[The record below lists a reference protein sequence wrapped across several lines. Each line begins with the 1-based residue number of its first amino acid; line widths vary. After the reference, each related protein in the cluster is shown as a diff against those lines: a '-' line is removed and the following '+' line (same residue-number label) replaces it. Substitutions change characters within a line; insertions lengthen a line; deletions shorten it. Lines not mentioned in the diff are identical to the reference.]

1 MIEAKKIN
9 VKFGNR
15 QILKDLNFKV
25 SKGEYISIIGKSGA
39 GKSTLLNVI
48 STLEKEYSGNVFYKN
63 KDIRDFND
71 IEISN
76 LRNKKIGFIFQ
87 NFNLLEDFTV
97 IENIM
102 LPGRLT
108 KIDEI
113 ELKKKALEL
122 INKFELD
129 LTKNQYPNELSGGE
143 KQRVAIARA
152 LINKPEIIF
161 ADEPTGN
168 LDSRMSIEISNILS
182 KLNKDGQT
190 IVMVTHNHEL
200 AKKFKQNIG
209 NKGWY
214 IAKLKHQLK

>member
-1 MIEAKKIN
+1 MIDAKNIN
-9 VKFGNR
+9 VKFGKR
-15 QILKDLNFKV
+15 QILKDLNLKV
-25 SKGEYISIIGKSGA
+25 KKGEYISIIGKSGA

-48 STLEKEYSGNVFYKN
+48 STLEKEYSGNVFYEN
-63 KDIRDFND
+63 KDIRHYNDF
-71 IEISN
+71 EISN

-102 LPGRLT
+102 LPARLT

-113 ELKKKALEL
+113 ALMEKALGL

-168 LDSRMSIEISNILS
+168 LDSKMSIEISNILS
-182 KLNKDGQT
+182 KLNQEGQT
-190 IVMVTHNHEL
+190 IVMVTHNEEL
-200 AKKFKQNIG
+200 AKNS
-209 NKGWY
+209 NK
-214 IAKLKHQLK
+214 IFELKDGMLIN

>member
-1 MIEAKKIN
+1 MIDAKNIN
-9 VKFGNR
+9 VKFGKR
-15 QILKDLNFKV
+15 QILKDLNLKV
-25 SKGEYISIIGKSGA
+25 IKGEYISIIGKSGA

-48 STLEKEYSGNVFYKN
+48 STLEKEYSGNVFYEN
-63 KDIRDFND
+63 KDIRDYND
-71 IEISN
+71 FEISN

-102 LPGRLT
+102 LPARLT

-113 ELKKKALEL
+113 ALMEKALGL
-122 INKFELD
+122 IKKFELD

-168 LDSRMSIEISNILS
+168 LDSKMSIEISNILS
-182 KLNKDGQT
+182 KLNQEGQT
-190 IVMVTHNHEL
+190 IVMVTHNEEL
-200 AKKFKQNIG
+200 AKSS
-209 NKGWY
+209 NK
-214 IAKLKHQLK
+214 IFELKDGMLLS

>member
-1 MIEAKKIN
+1 MIDAKNIN
-9 VKFGNR
+9 VKFGKR
-15 QILKDLNFKV
+15 QILKDLNLKV
-25 SKGEYISIIGKSGA
+25 KKGEYISIIGKSGA

-48 STLEKEYSGNVFYKN
+48 STLEKEYSGNVFYEN
-63 KDIRDFND
+63 KDIRDYND
-71 IEISN
+71 FEISN

-102 LPGRLT
+102 LPARLT

-113 ELKKKALEL
+113 ELMQKALEL

-168 LDSRMSIEISNILS
+168 LDSKMSIEISNILS
-182 KLNKDGQT
+182 KLNQEGQT
-190 IVMVTHNHEL
+190 IVMVTHNEEL
-200 AKKFKQNIG
+200 AKSS
-209 NKGWY
+209 NK
-214 IAKLKHQLK
+214 IFELKDGMLLN

>member
-1 MIEAKKIN
+1 MIDAKNIN
-9 VKFGNR
+9 VKFGKR
-15 QILKDLNFKV
+15 QILKDLNLKV
-25 SKGEYISIIGKSGA
+25 KKGEYISIIGKSGA

-48 STLEKEYSGNVFYKN
+48 STLEKEYSGNVFYEN
-63 KDIRDFND
+63 KDIRDYND
-71 IEISN
+71 FEISN

-102 LPGRLT
+102 LPARLT

-113 ELKKKALEL
+113 ELKEKALRL

-143 KQRVAIARA
+143 KQRVSIARA

-168 LDSRMSIEISNILS
+168 LDSKMSTEISNILS

-190 IVMVTHNHEL
+190 IVMVTHNKEL
-200 AKKFKQNIG
+200 AKSS
-209 NKGWY
+209 NK
-214 IAKLKHQLK
+214 ILELKDGMLIN

>member
-1 MIEAKKIN
+1 MIDAKNIN
-9 VKFGNR
+9 VKFGKR
-15 QILKDLNFKV
+15 QILKDLNLKV
-25 SKGEYISIIGKSGA
+25 KKGEYISIIGKSGA

-48 STLEKEYSGNVFYKN
+48 STLEKEYSGNVFYEN
-63 KDIRDFND
+63 KDIRDYND
-71 IEISN
+71 FEISN

-108 KIDEI
+108 KIDEM

-129 LTKNQYPNELSGGE
+129 LTINQYPNELSGGE

-152 LINKPEIIF
+152 LINKPKIIF
-161 ADEPTGN
+161 AVEPTGN

-182 KLNKDGQT
+182 KLNQEGQT
-190 IVMVTHNHEL
+190 IVMVTHNEEL
-200 AKKFKQNIG
+200 AKSS
-209 NKGWY
+209 NK
-214 IAKLKHQLK
+214 IFELKDGMLLN

>member
-1 MIEAKKIN
+1 MIDAKNIN
-9 VKFGNR
+9 VKFGKR
-15 QILKDLNFKV
+15 QILKDLNLKV
-25 SKGEYISIIGKSGA
+25 KKGEYISIIGKSGA

-48 STLEKEYSGNVFYKN
+48 STLEKEYSGNVFYEN
-63 KDIRDFND
+63 KDIKDYNDF
-71 IEISN
+71 EISN

-102 LPGRLT
+102 LPARLT

-113 ELKKKALEL
+113 ELKEKALGL

-168 LDSRMSIEISNILS
+168 LDSKMSIEISNILS
-182 KLNKDGQT
+182 KLNQEGQT
-190 IVMVTHNHEL
+190 IVMVTHNEEL
-200 AKKFKQNIG
+200 AKSS
-209 NKGWY
+209 NK
-214 IAKLKHQLK
+214 IFELKDGMLLN

>member
-1 MIEAKKIN
+1 MIDAKNIN
-9 VKFGNR
+9 VKFGKR
-15 QILKDLNFKV
+15 QILKDLNLKV
-25 SKGEYISIIGKSGA
+25 KKGEYISIIGKSGA

-48 STLEKEYSGNVFYKN
+48 STLEKEYSGNVFYEN
-63 KDIRDFND
+63 KDIKDYNDF
-71 IEISN
+71 EISN

-102 LPGRLT
+102 LPARLT

-113 ELKKKALEL
+113 ELKEKALGL

-168 LDSRMSIEISNILS
+168 LDSKMSIEISNILS
-182 KLNKDGQT
+182 KLNQEGQT
-190 IVMVTHNHEL
+190 IVMVTHNEEL
-200 AKKFKQNIG
+200 AKSSNI
-209 NKGWY
+209 
-214 IAKLKHQLK
+214 ILELKDGMLLN

>member
-1 MIEAKKIN
+1 MIDARNIN
-9 VKFGNR
+9 VKFGKR

-48 STLEKEYSGNVFYKN
+48 STLEKEYSGNVFYEN
-63 KDIRDFND
+63 KDIRDYND
-71 IEISN
+71 VEISK

-102 LPGRLT
+102 LPARLT

-113 ELKKKALEL
+113 ELKEKALGL

-152 LINKPEIIF
+152 LINKPKIIF

-182 KLNKDGQT
+182 KLNQEGQT
-190 IVMVTHNHEL
+190 IVMVTHNQEL
-200 AKKFKQNIG
+200 AKSS
-209 NKGWY
+209 NKILELNDGM
-214 IAKLKHQLK
+214 LLN

>member
-1 MIEAKKIN
+1 MIDARNIN
-9 VKFGNR
+9 VKFGKR

-25 SKGEYISIIGKSGA
+25 NKGEYISIIGKSGA

-48 STLEKEYSGNVFYKN
+48 STLEKEYSGNVFYEN
-63 KDIRDFND
+63 KDIRDYND
-71 IEISN
+71 VEISK

-108 KIDEI
+108 KIDEM

-129 LTKNQYPNELSGGE
+129 LTINQYPNELSGGE

-168 LDSRMSIEISNILS
+168 LDSKMSIEISNILS
-182 KLNKDGQT
+182 KLNQEGQT
-190 IVMVTHNHEL
+190 IVMVTHNQEL
-200 AKKFKQNIG
+200 AKSS
-209 NKGWY
+209 NKILELNDGM
-214 IAKLKHQLK
+214 LLN

>member
-1 MIEAKKIN
+1 MIDAKNIN
-9 VKFGNR
+9 VKFGKR
-15 QILKDLNFKV
+15 QILKDLNLKV
-25 SKGEYISIIGKSGA
+25 KKGEYISIIGKSGA

-48 STLEKEYSGNVFYKN
+48 STLEKEYSGNVFYEN
-63 KDIRDFND
+63 KDIRDYND
-71 IEISN
+71 FEISN

-102 LPGRLT
+102 LPARLT

-113 ELKKKALEL
+113 ALMEKALGL

-161 ADEPTGN
+161 ADAPTGN
-168 LDSRMSIEISNILS
+168 LDSKMSIEISNILS
-182 KLNKDGQT
+182 KLNQEGQT
-190 IVMVTHNHEL
+190 IVLVTHNEEL
-200 AKKFKQNIG
+200 AKSS
-209 NKGWY
+209 NK
-214 IAKLKHQLK
+214 IFELKDGMLLN

>member
-1 MIEAKKIN
+1 MIDAKNIN
-9 VKFGNR
+9 VKFGKR
-15 QILKDLNFKV
+15 QILKDLNLKV
-25 SKGEYISIIGKSGA
+25 KKGEYISIIGKSGA

-48 STLEKEYSGNVFYKN
+48 STLEKEYSGNVFYEN
-63 KDIRDFND
+63 KDIRDYND
-71 IEISN
+71 FEISN

-102 LPGRLT
+102 LPARLT

-113 ELKKKALEL
+113 ALMEKALGL

-168 LDSRMSIEISNILS
+168 LDSKMSIEISNILS
-182 KLNKDGQT
+182 KLNQEGQT
-190 IVMVTHNHEL
+190 IVMVTHNQEL
-200 AKKFKQNIG
+200 AKSS
-209 NKGWY
+209 NKILELNDGM
-214 IAKLKHQLK
+214 LLN

>member
-1 MIEAKKIN
+1 MIDAKNIN
-9 VKFGNR
+9 VKFGKR
-15 QILKDLNFKV
+15 QILKDLNLKV
-25 SKGEYISIIGKSGA
+25 KKGEYISIIGKSGA

-48 STLEKEYSGNVFYKN
+48 STLEKEYSGNVFYEN
-63 KDIRDFND
+63 KDIKDYNDF
-71 IEISN
+71 EISN

-102 LPGRLT
+102 LPARLT

-113 ELKKKALEL
+113 ELKEKALGL

-168 LDSRMSIEISNILS
+168 LDSKMSIEISNILS
-182 KLNKDGQT
+182 KLNQEGQT
-190 IVMVTHNHEL
+190 IVMVTHNEEL
-200 AKKFKQNIG
+200 AKSS
-209 NKGWY
+209 NK
-214 IAKLKHQLK
+214 IFELKDGILLN

>member
-1 MIEAKKIN
+1 MIDAKNIN
-9 VKFGNR
+9 VKFGKR
-15 QILKDLNFKV
+15 QILKDLNLKV
-25 SKGEYISIIGKSGA
+25 KKGEYISIIGKSGA

-48 STLEKEYSGNVFYKN
+48 STLEKEYSGNVFYEN
-63 KDIRDFND
+63 KDIRDYND
-71 IEISN
+71 FEISN

-102 LPGRLT
+102 LPARLT

-113 ELKKKALEL
+113 ELKEKALRL

-143 KQRVAIARA
+143 KQRVSIARA

-168 LDSRMSIEISNILS
+168 LDSKMSTEISNILS

-190 IVMVTHNHEL
+190 IVLVTHNKEL
-200 AKKFKQNIG
+200 AKSS
-209 NKGWY
+209 NK
-214 IAKLKHQLK
+214 ILELKDGMLIN

>member
-1 MIEAKKIN
+1 MIDAKNIN
-9 VKFGNR
+9 VKFGKR

-25 SKGEYISIIGKSGA
+25 NKGEYISIIGKSGA

-48 STLEKEYSGNVFYKN
+48 STLEKEYSGNVFYEN
-63 KDIRDFND
+63 KDIKDYND
-71 IEISN
+71 GEISK

-102 LPGRLT
+102 LPARLT
-108 KIDEI
+108 KIDEM
-113 ELKKKALEL
+113 ELKAKALEL

-129 LTKNQYPNELSGGE
+129 LTINQYPNELSGGE

-168 LDSRMSIEISNILS
+168 LDSKMSIEISNILS

-190 IVMVTHNHEL
+190 IVMVTHNVEL
-200 AKKFKQNIG
+200 TKSS
-209 NKGWY
+209 NK
-214 IAKLKHQLK
+214 ILELKDGMLLN

>member
-1 MIEAKKIN
+1 MINAKNIN
-9 VKFGNR
+9 VKFGKR
-15 QILKDLNFKV
+15 QILKDLNLKV
-25 SKGEYISIIGKSGA
+25 KKGEYISIIGKSGA

-48 STLEKEYSGNVFYKN
+48 STLEKEYSGNVFYEN
-63 KDIRDFND
+63 KDIRDYND
-71 IEISN
+71 FEISN

-102 LPGRLT
+102 LPARLT

-113 ELKKKALEL
+113 GLMEKALGL

-168 LDSRMSIEISNILS
+168 LDSKMSIEISNILS
-182 KLNKDGQT
+182 KLNQEGQT
-190 IVMVTHNHEL
+190 IVMVTHNEEL
-200 AKKFKQNIG
+200 AKSS
-209 NKGWY
+209 NK
-214 IAKLKHQLK
+214 IFELKDGMLLS

>member
-1 MIEAKKIN
+1 MIDAKNIN
-9 VKFGNR
+9 VKFGKR
-15 QILKDLNFKV
+15 QILKDLNLKV
-25 SKGEYISIIGKSGA
+25 KKGEYISIIGKSGA

-48 STLEKEYSGNVFYKN
+48 STLEKEYSGNVFYEN
-63 KDIRDFND
+63 KDIRDYND
-71 IEISN
+71 FEISN

-102 LPGRLT
+102 LPARLT

-113 ELKKKALEL
+113 ELMQKALGL

-168 LDSRMSIEISNILS
+168 LDSKMSIEISNILS
-182 KLNKDGQT
+182 KLNKEGQT
-190 IVMVTHNHEL
+190 IVIVTHNEEL
-200 AKKFKQNIG
+200 AKSS
-209 NKGWY
+209 NK
-214 IAKLKHQLK
+214 ILELKDGMLLN

>member
-1 MIEAKKIN
+1 MIDARNIN
-9 VKFGNR
+9 VKFGKR

-25 SKGEYISIIGKSGA
+25 NKGEYISIIGKSGA

-48 STLEKEYSGNVFYKN
+48 STLEKEYSGNVFYEN
-63 KDIRDFND
+63 KDIRDYND
-71 IEISN
+71 FEISN

-102 LPGRLT
+102 LPARLT
-108 KIDEI
+108 KIDEM

-129 LTKNQYPNELSGGE
+129 LTINQYPNELSGGE

-168 LDSRMSIEISNILS
+168 LDSKMSIEISNILS
-182 KLNKDGQT
+182 KLNQEGQT
-190 IVMVTHNHEL
+190 IVMVTHNEEL
-200 AKKFKQNIG
+200 AKSS
-209 NKGWY
+209 NKIFELEDG
-214 IAKLKHQLK
+214 ILLN

>member
-1 MIEAKKIN
+1 MIDAKNIN
-9 VKFGNR
+9 VKFGKR
-15 QILKDLNFKV
+15 LILKDLNFKV
-25 SKGEYISIIGKSGA
+25 NKGEYISIIGKSGA

-63 KDIRDFND
+63 KDIRDYND
-71 IEISN
+71 VEISN

-102 LPGRLT
+102 LPARLT
-108 KIDEI
+108 KIDEM
-113 ELKKKALEL
+113 ELKEKALEL

-129 LTKNQYPNELSGGE
+129 LTINQYPNELSGGE

-182 KLNKDGQT
+182 KLNQEGQT
-190 IVMVTHNHEL
+190 IVMVTHNKEL
-200 AKKFKQNIG
+200 AKNS
-209 NKGWY
+209 NK
-214 IAKLKHQLK
+214 ILELKDGMLLN

>member
-1 MIEAKKIN
+1 MIDAKNIN
-9 VKFGNR
+9 VKFGKR
-15 QILKDLNFKV
+15 QILKDLNLKV
-25 SKGEYISIIGKSGA
+25 KKGEYISIIGKSGA

-48 STLEKEYSGNVFYKN
+48 STLEKEYSGNVFYEN
-63 KDIRDFND
+63 KDIRDYND
-71 IEISN
+71 YEISN

-102 LPGRLT
+102 LPARLT

-113 ELKKKALEL
+113 ELKEKALGL

-168 LDSRMSIEISNILS
+168 LDSKMSIEISNILS
-182 KLNKDGQT
+182 KLNQEGQT
-190 IVMVTHNHEL
+190 IVMVTHNEEL
-200 AKKFKQNIG
+200 SKSS
-209 NKGWY
+209 NK
-214 IAKLKHQLK
+214 IFELKDGMLLN

>member
-1 MIEAKKIN
+1 MIDAKNIN
-9 VKFGNR
+9 VKFGKR
-15 QILKDLNFKV
+15 QILKDLNLKV
-25 SKGEYISIIGKSGA
+25 KKGEYISIIGKSGA

-48 STLEKEYSGNVFYKN
+48 STLEKEYSGNVFYEN
-63 KDIRDFND
+63 KDIREYNDF
-71 IEISN
+71 EISN

-102 LPGRLT
+102 LPARLT

-113 ELKKKALEL
+113 ALMEKALGL

-168 LDSRMSIEISNILS
+168 LDSKMSIEISNILS
-182 KLNKDGQT
+182 KLNQEGQT
-190 IVMVTHNHEL
+190 IVMVTHNEEL
-200 AKKFKQNIG
+200 AKSS
-209 NKGWY
+209 NK
-214 IAKLKHQLK
+214 IFELKDGILLN

>member
-1 MIEAKKIN
+1 MIDAKNIN
-9 VKFGNR
+9 VKFGKR
-15 QILKDLNFKV
+15 QILKDLNLKV
-25 SKGEYISIIGKSGA
+25 KKGEYISIIGKSGA

-48 STLEKEYSGNVFYKN
+48 STLEKEYSGNVFYEN
-63 KDIRDFND
+63 KDIRHYNDF
-71 IEISN
+71 EISN

-102 LPGRLT
+102 LPARLT

-113 ELKKKALEL
+113 ALMEKALGL

-168 LDSRMSIEISNILS
+168 LDSKMSIEISNILS
-182 KLNKDGQT
+182 KLNQEGQT
-190 IVMVTHNHEL
+190 IVMVTHNEEL
-200 AKKFKQNIG
+200 AKSS
-209 NKGWY
+209 NK
-214 IAKLKHQLK
+214 IFELKDGMLLN

>member
-1 MIEAKKIN
+1 MIDAKNIN
-9 VKFGNR
+9 VKFGKR
-15 QILKDLNFKV
+15 QILKDLNLKV
-25 SKGEYISIIGKSGA
+25 KKGEYISIIGKSGA

-48 STLEKEYSGNVFYKN
+48 STLEKEYSGNVFYEN
-63 KDIRDFND
+63 KDIRDYND
-71 IEISN
+71 LEISN

-102 LPGRLT
+102 LPARLT

-113 ELKKKALEL
+113 ALMEKALGL

-168 LDSRMSIEISNILS
+168 LDSKMSIEISNILS
-182 KLNKDGQT
+182 KLNQEGQT
-190 IVMVTHNHEL
+190 IVMVTHNEEL
-200 AKKFKQNIG
+200 AKSS
-209 NKGWY
+209 NK
-214 IAKLKHQLK
+214 IFELKDGMLLS

>member
-1 MIEAKKIN
+1 MIDAKNIN
-9 VKFGNR
+9 VKFGKR
-15 QILKDLNFKV
+15 QILKDLNLKV
-25 SKGEYISIIGKSGA
+25 KKGEYISIIGKSGA

-48 STLEKEYSGNVFYKN
+48 STLEKEYSGNVFYEN
-63 KDIRDFND
+63 KDIRDYND
-71 IEISN
+71 FEISN

-102 LPGRLT
+102 LPARLT

-113 ELKKKALEL
+113 ALMEKALGL

-168 LDSRMSIEISNILS
+168 LDSKMSIEISNILS
-182 KLNKDGQT
+182 KLNQEGQT
-190 IVMVTHNHEL
+190 IVMVTHNEEL
-200 AKKFKQNIG
+200 AKSSNKIFELKDGMLQN
-209 NKGWY
+209 
-214 IAKLKHQLK
+214 

>member
-1 MIEAKKIN
+1 MIDAKNIN
-9 VKFGNR
+9 VKFGKR
-15 QILKDLNFKV
+15 QILKDLNLKV
-25 SKGEYISIIGKSGA
+25 KKGEYISIIGKSGA

-48 STLEKEYSGNVFYKN
+48 STLEKEYSGNVFYDN
-63 KDIRDFND
+63 KDIRHYNDF
-71 IEISN
+71 EISN

-102 LPGRLT
+102 LPARLT

-113 ELKKKALEL
+113 ELKEIALGL

-168 LDSRMSIEISNILS
+168 LDSKMSIEISNILS
-182 KLNKDGQT
+182 KLNQEGQT
-190 IVMVTHNHEL
+190 IVMVTHNEEL
-200 AKKFKQNIG
+200 AKSS
-209 NKGWY
+209 NK
-214 IAKLKHQLK
+214 IFELKDGMLLN

>member
-1 MIEAKKIN
+1 MIDARNIN
-9 VKFGNR
+9 VKFGKR

-25 SKGEYISIIGKSGA
+25 NKGEYISIIGKSGA

-48 STLEKEYSGNVFYKN
+48 STLEKEYSGNVFYEN
-63 KDIRDFND
+63 KDIRDYND
-71 IEISN
+71 VEISK

-108 KIDEI
+108 KIDEM

-129 LTKNQYPNELSGGE
+129 LTINQYPNELSGGE

-152 LINKPEIIF
+152 LINKPKIIF

-182 KLNKDGQT
+182 KLNQEGQT
-190 IVMVTHNHEL
+190 IVMVTHNEEL
-200 AKKFKQNIG
+200 AKSS
-209 NKGWY
+209 NKILVLNDGM
-214 IAKLKHQLK
+214 LLN

>member
-1 MIEAKKIN
+1 MIDAKNIN
-9 VKFGNR
+9 VKFGKR
-15 QILKDLNFKV
+15 QILKDLNLKV
-25 SKGEYISIIGKSGA
+25 KKGEYISIIGKSGA

-48 STLEKEYSGNVFYKN
+48 STLEKEYSGNVFYEN
-63 KDIRDFND
+63 KDIRDYND
-71 IEISN
+71 FEISN

-102 LPGRLT
+102 LPARLT

-113 ELKKKALEL
+113 DLKEKALGL

-168 LDSRMSIEISNILS
+168 LDSKMSIEISNILS
-182 KLNKDGQT
+182 KLNQEGQT
-190 IVMVTHNHEL
+190 IVMVTHNEEL
-200 AKKFKQNIG
+200 AKSS
-209 NKGWY
+209 NK
-214 IAKLKHQLK
+214 IFELKDGMLLN

>member
-1 MIEAKKIN
+1 MIDARNIN
-9 VKFGNR
+9 VKFGKR

-25 SKGEYISIIGKSGA
+25 NKGEYISIIGKSGA

-48 STLEKEYSGNVFYKN
+48 STLEKEYSGNVFYEN
-63 KDIRDFND
+63 KDIRDYND
-71 IEISN
+71 VEISK

-108 KIDEI
+108 KIDEM

-129 LTKNQYPNELSGGE
+129 LTINQYPNELSGGE

-152 LINKPEIIF
+152 LINKPKIIF

-182 KLNKDGQT
+182 KLNQEGQT
-190 IVMVTHNHEL
+190 IVMVTHNEEL
-200 AKKFKQNIG
+200 AKSS
-209 NKGWY
+209 NKILELNDG
-214 IAKLKHQLK
+214 ILIN

>member
-1 MIEAKKIN
+1 MIDARNIN
-9 VKFGNR
+9 VKFGKR

-25 SKGEYISIIGKSGA
+25 NKGEYISIIGKSGA

-48 STLEKEYSGNVFYKN
+48 STLEKKYSGNVFYEN
-63 KDIRDFND
+63 KDIRDYND
-71 IEISN
+71 VEISK

-108 KIDEI
+108 KIDEM

-129 LTKNQYPNELSGGE
+129 LTINQYPNELSGGE

-152 LINKPEIIF
+152 LINKPKIIF

-182 KLNKDGQT
+182 KLNQEGQT
-190 IVMVTHNHEL
+190 IVMVTHNQEL
-200 AKKFKQNIG
+200 AKSS
-209 NKGWY
+209 NKILELNDGM
-214 IAKLKHQLK
+214 LLN

>member
-1 MIEAKKIN
+1 MIDAKNIN
-9 VKFGNR
+9 VKFGKR
-15 QILKDLNFKV
+15 QILKDLNLKV
-25 SKGEYISIIGKSGA
+25 KKGEYISIIGKSGA

-48 STLEKEYSGNVFYKN
+48 STLEKEYSGNVFYEN
-63 KDIRDFND
+63 KDIRDYND
-71 IEISN
+71 FEISN

-102 LPGRLT
+102 LPARLT
-108 KIDEI
+108 KIDETALM
-113 ELKKKALEL
+113 EKALGL

-168 LDSRMSIEISNILS
+168 LDSKMSIEISNILS
-182 KLNKDGQT
+182 KLNQEGQT
-190 IVMVTHNHEL
+190 IVMVTHNEEL
-200 AKKFKQNIG
+200 AKSS
-209 NKGWY
+209 NK
-214 IAKLKHQLK
+214 IFELKDGMLVN

>member
-1 MIEAKKIN
+1 MIDAKNIN
-9 VKFGNR
+9 VKFGKR

-25 SKGEYISIIGKSGA
+25 KKGEYISIIGKSGA
-39 GKSTLLNVI
+39 GKTTFLNVI
-48 STLEKEYSGNVFYKN
+48 STLEKKYSGNVLYEN
-63 KDIRDFND
+63 KDVRDYND
-71 IEISN
+71 FEISN

-102 LPGRLT
+102 LPARLT

-113 ELKKKALEL
+113 ELNEKALGL

-129 LTKNQYPNELSGGE
+129 LTKNQYPHELSGGE

-168 LDSRMSIEISNILS
+168 LDSKMSLEISKILS
-182 KLNKDGQT
+182 KLNKEGQT
-190 IVMVTHNHEL
+190 IVMVTHDKEL
-200 AKKFKQNIG
+200 AKSS
-209 NKGWY
+209 NKILELNDGM
-214 IAKLKHQLK
+214 LLN

>member
-1 MIEAKKIN
+1 MIDAKNIN
-9 VKFGNR
+9 VKFGKR

-25 SKGEYISIIGKSGA
+25 NKGEYISIIGKSGA

-48 STLEKEYSGNVFYKN
+48 STLEKEYSGNVFYEN
-63 KDIRDFND
+63 KDIRDYND
-71 IEISN
+71 VEISK

-108 KIDEI
+108 KIDEM

-129 LTKNQYPNELSGGE
+129 LTINQYPNELSGGE

-152 LINKPEIIF
+152 LINKPKIIF

-182 KLNKDGQT
+182 KLNQEGQT
-190 IVMVTHNHEL
+190 IVMVTHNQEL
-200 AKKFKQNIG
+200 AKSS
-209 NKGWY
+209 NKILELNDG
-214 IAKLKHQLK
+214 ILIN

>member
-1 MIEAKKIN
+1 MIDAKNIN
-9 VKFGNR
+9 VKFGKR

-25 SKGEYISIIGKSGA
+25 NKGEYISIIGKSGA

-48 STLEKEYSGNVFYKN
+48 STLEKEYSGNVFYEN
-63 KDIRDFND
+63 KDIRDYND
-71 IEISN
+71 FEISN

-108 KIDEI
+108 KIDEM

-129 LTKNQYPNELSGGE
+129 LTINQYPNELSGGE

-168 LDSRMSIEISNILS
+168 LDSKMSIEISNILS
-182 KLNKDGQT
+182 KLNQEGQT
-190 IVMVTHNHEL
+190 IVMVTHNEEL
-200 AKKFKQNIG
+200 AKSS
-209 NKGWY
+209 NK
-214 IAKLKHQLK
+214 IFELKDGMLLN